1 MLPETQPR
9 RRSSGLDSS
18 LASRAII
25 TKHLA
30 HLYTDESGPVAEKRN
45 ALLPWNAGG
54 LNVKLLAKL
63 EKCRQ

>member
-1 MLPETQPR
+1 M
-9 RRSSGLDSS
+9 S
-18 LASRAII
+18 
-25 TKHLA
+25 
-30 HLYTDESGPVAEKRN
+30 PVAEKRN